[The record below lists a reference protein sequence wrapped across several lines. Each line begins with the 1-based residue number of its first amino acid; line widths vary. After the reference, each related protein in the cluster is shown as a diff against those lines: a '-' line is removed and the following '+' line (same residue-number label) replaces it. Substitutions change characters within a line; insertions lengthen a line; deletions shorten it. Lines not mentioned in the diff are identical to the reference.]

1 MLLLLGEASLNV
13 PQHADLTSQ
22 ECRSAFPRAGQR
34 WQGDAGQN
42 QITMLG
48 GPAWPAL
55 TFLRFEV
62 LKLEV

>member
-22 ECRSAFPRAGQR
+22 ECRSASPRAGQR
-34 WQGDAGQN
+34 WRGDAGQN

-48 GPAWPAL
+48 GPARPVL

-62 LKLEV
+62 LKFEV